1 MEKEHIQAGAVTGV
15 QDRDI
20 ILVDEERH
28 HITIGIGLAG
38 IAGVWRTCWIRSRR
52 LSRQRSR
59 LLLFIYP
66 SSIQPRQRKK
76 KMISG
81 HCAYA

>member
-28 HITIGIGLAG
+28 HHITIGIGLAG
-38 IAGVWRTCWIRSRR
+38 IAGVWRTCWIMSRR
-52 LSRQRSR
+52 LKQTNS
-59 LLLFIYP
+59 
-66 SSIQPRQRKK
+66 
-76 KMISG
+76 
-81 HCAYA
+81 HVCAPLYLSF